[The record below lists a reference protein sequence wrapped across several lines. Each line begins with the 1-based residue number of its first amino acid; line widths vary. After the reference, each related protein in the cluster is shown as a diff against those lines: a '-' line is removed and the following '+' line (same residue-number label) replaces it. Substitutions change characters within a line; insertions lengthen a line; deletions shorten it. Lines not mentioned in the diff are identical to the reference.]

1 MKARIMAKTAL
12 GVGLCLSVAACAPD
26 ALDEAQV
33 QEWNQQSSQLA
44 DRFQAQLKGEL
55 VGALSNAG
63 AAGAIGVCQA
73 AAPAIAQNLSEE
85 SGAQI
90 RRIARK
96 NRNPGNA
103 MEEELEALYRELET
117 QPIKDGAPRA
127 VHASFEDRFI
137 YMRAIVMQEKP
148 CATCHGQNVEPALKA
163 VIQDAYPDDRAIG
176 FTPGQLRGAFV
187 VEHVISK

>member
-1 MKARIMAKTAL
+1 MSLRLLLIL
-12 GVGLCLSVAACAPD
+12 GLAGLLFGCSTEQVKEDEPVAVEDLS
-26 ALDEAQV
+26 
-33 QEWNQQSSQLA
+33 SSTSASA
-44 DRFQAQLKGEL
+44 DG
-55 VGALSNAG
+55 
-63 AAGAIGVCQA
+63 
-73 AAPAIAQNLSEE
+73 SEE

-103 MEEELEALYRELET
+103 MEEELEALYRELEA

-127 VHASFEDRFI
+127 VHASFDDRFI

-163 VIQDAYPDDRAIG
+163 VIQGAYPDDRAIG